1 MSGELIKAGGN
12 WLFPQTLKEA
22 EDLAATLCAS
32 QMVPKHYVNN
42 PKNAVGAMAHGMPL
56 GMNAM
61 QAMQSVAMINGMP
74 GLYGDGLL
82 AVCRSC
88 PSWEWM
94 QETIEGEVATCIAK
108 RRNEPEVTATFSVQD
123 AKRAQLWGKAGPWTQ
138 YPMRMLAM
146 RARAFALRNLYAD
159 VLRGMGSAEE
169 LRDIPAEMPAVQV
182 EPARIDHA
190 ERPQTKA
197 AAILTKARAKRQAKP
212 ATIPEVIETQPEPVA
227 VEEPS
232 VAQDDA
238 RRVENLADI
247 RTIGRTWAER
257 YSPQHKLVVALR
269 GIYVGLNDGDIAAAR
284 TATEAA
290 YAAIAD
296 IDVDDQPDAERE
308 WQAIAAYVE
317 GQTP

>member
-1 MSGELIKAGGN
+1 MSNELVKAGGN
-12 WLFPQTLKEA
+12 WLFPQTLKDA

-88 PSWEWM
+88 PAWEWM
-94 QETIEGEVATCIAK
+94 TEVVDGETAICTAK
-108 RRNEPEVTATFSVQD
+108 RRNEPEVTATFSVAD
-123 AKRAQLWGKAGPWTQ
+123 AKRAQLWGKQGPWTQ

-190 ERPQTKA
+190 EQPQQTKA
-197 AAILTKARAKRQAKP
+197 AAILSKAKAKRQPKP
-212 ATIPEVIETQPEPVA
+212 AAIPEVIETQPEPA
-227 VEEPS
+227 AGESS
-232 VAQDDA
+232 VADSQPT
-238 RRVENLADI
+238 VQNLADI
-247 RTIGRTWAER
+247 RTIYRKWQER
-257 YSPQHKLVVALR
+257 YSPQHSFVVALKQLGEALR
-269 GIYVGLNDGDIAAAR
+269 DSSPPAAR

-296 IDVDDQPDAERE
+296 IDADDQPDAERE

-317 GQTP
+317 GQT

>member
-1 MSGELIKAGGN
+1 MSGELIKAGN
-12 WLFPQTLKEA
+12 WLTATTMEQAIKVAEMLAKSTL
-22 EDLAATLCAS
+22 
-32 QMVPKHYVNN
+32 VPKAYHGQPANVL
-42 PKNAVGAMAHGMPL
+42 VAMAYGESFGMQPL
-56 GMNAM
+56 
-61 QAMQSVAMINGMP
+61 QAMQSVAVVNGMP

-88 PSWEWM
+88 SDWEWM
-94 QETIEGEVATCIAK
+94 QEAIDGETAICTAK

-123 AKRAQLWGKAGPWTQ
+123 AKRAQLWGKQGPWTQ

-169 LRDIPAEMPAVQV
+169 LQDIPAEMPAVQV
-182 EPARIDHA
+182 EPVRIDHA
-190 ERPQTKA
+190 EQPQTKA
-197 AAILTKARAKRQAKP
+197 AAILTKARAKRQPKP
-212 ATIPEVIETQPEPVA
+212 ATIPEVIETQPEPAA
-227 VEEPS
+227 VEESS

-269 GIYVGLNDGDIAAAR
+269 GIYVSLNDGDIAAAR

-290 YAAIAD
+290 YAAITD
-296 IDVDDQPDAERE
+296 IDADDQPDAVRE

-317 GQTP
+317 GQT

>member
-1 MSGELIKAGGN
+1 MSGELVKAGGN

-22 EDLAATLCAS
+22 QDLAAALCAS
-32 QMVPKHYVNN
+32 QMVPKHYANN
-42 PKNAVGAMAHGMPL
+42 PNNAVGAMAHGMPL

-88 PSWEWM
+88 PAWEWM
-94 QETIEGEVATCIAK
+94 QETVEGEVATCTAK
-108 RRNEPEVTATFSVQD
+108 RRGEPEVTATFSVAD

-138 YPMRMLAM
+138 YPTRMLAM

-182 EPARIDHA
+182 EPVRIDQA
-190 ERPQTKA
+190 EPQTKA
-197 AAILTKARAKRQAKP
+197 AAILSKAKAKRQPRP
-212 ATIPEVIETQPEPVA
+212 ATIPEVIEAQPEPVVA
-227 VEEPS
+227 EEPT
-232 VAQDDA
+232 ATDDGP
-238 RRVENLADI
+238 RVENLADI
-247 RTIGRTWAER
+247 RTIYRSWQER
-257 YSPQHKLVVALR
+257 YSSQHPFVVALKQLGEALR
-269 GIYVGLNDGDIAAAR
+269 DSSPPAAR
-284 TATEAA
+284 KATQSAYEAITAIDEA
-290 YAAIAD
+290 
-296 IDVDDQPDAERE
+296 DQSDAVRE

-317 GQTP
+317 KQT

>member
-1 MSGELIKAGGN
+1 MSNELVKAGGN
-12 WLFPQTLKEA
+12 WLFPQTLKDA
-22 EDLAATLCAS
+22 EDLATTLCAS
-32 QMVPKHYVNN
+32 QMVPKQYVNN

-88 PSWEWM
+88 PAWEWM
-94 QETIEGEVATCIAK
+94 QEAIDGETAICTAK

-123 AKRAQLWGKAGPWTQ
+123 AKRAQLWGKQGPWTQ
-138 YPMRMLAM
+138 YPTRMLAM

-190 ERPQTKA
+190 EQPQTKA
-197 AAILTKARAKRQAKP
+197 AAILSKARAKRTAKP
-212 ATIPEVIETQPEPVA
+212 ATIPEVIETQPEPAA
-227 VEEPS
+227 VEESS
-232 VAQDDA
+232 VADSQPT
-238 RRVENLADI
+238 VQGLADI
-247 RTIGRTWAER
+247 RTIYRNWSER
-257 YSPQHKLVVALR
+257 YSPQHSFVLALKQLGEALR
-269 GIYVGLNDGDIAAAR
+269 DSSPPAAR

-296 IDVDDQPDAERE
+296 IDTDDQPDAVRE

-317 GQTP
+317 GQVP

>member
-1 MSGELIKAGGN
+1 MGNELVKAGGN
-12 WLFPQTLKEA
+12 WLFPQTLKDA

-88 PSWEWM
+88 PAWEWM
-94 QETIEGEVATCIAK
+94 QETVDGETAICTAK

-123 AKRAQLWGKAGPWTQ
+123 AKRAQLWGKQGPWTQ

-169 LRDIPAEMPAVQV
+169 LRDIPTEMPAVQV
-182 EPARIDHA
+182 EPARIDNA
-190 ERPQTKA
+190 EQPQTKA

-212 ATIPEVIETQPEPVA
+212 AMIPEVIETQPEQA
-227 VEEPS
+227 AGESS
-232 VAQDDA
+232 VADSQPT
-238 RRVENLADI
+238 VQGLADV
-247 RTIGRTWAER
+247 RTIYRNWSER
-257 YSPQHKLVVALR
+257 YSPQHSFVVALKQLGEALR
-269 GIYVGLNDGDIAAAR
+269 DSSLQAAR

-290 YAAIAD
+290 YAAITD
-296 IDVDDQPDAERE
+296 IDEADQSDAERE
-308 WQAIAAYVE
+308 WKAIALYVE
-317 GQTP
+317 GQT